1 MPEHLRFFPLVALL
15 TPLLACTPAPEHQVL
30 ELQGATMG
38 TSYSIQVV
46 DLPSGV
52 DPNALRDR
60 ITKELDRVNALMST
74 YRESSELSGFNRSRS
89 TDWIPVSPEL
99 ATLVKEAI
107 WTSEVSDGAFDTTV
121 GPLVNLWGFGPG
133 KRTDTAP
140 TDDRIA
146 QARAHVGYHKLSVRQ
161 EPPALR
167 KSDPDLYLDLS
178 AIAKGY
184 GVDRVAELLEKTGI
198 TDYLVEI
205 GGELRGHGHNG
216 RGQPW
221 RIAVERPDP
230 GVREVE
236 RVVELRGGA
245 MATSG
250 DYRNFFEQGGKLYSH
265 TIDPTT
271 GRPVTHDL
279 ASVTVL
285 APRTAKA
292 DALATALLVLGPKA
306 GPALAESLGIPALF
320 ILRTPDGYE
329 ERQSGTFDSHL
340 ATAPASDSTRK
351 AQ

>member
-1 MPEHLRFFPLVALL
+1 MTEHLRFFPLVALL
-15 TPLLACTPAPEHQVL
+15 LPLLACTPAPEHQVL

-60 ITKELDRVNALMST
+60 IATELDRVNALMST

-89 TDWIPVSPEL
+89 TDWIPVSPQL
-99 ATLVKEAI
+99 ASVVKEAI
-107 WTSEVSDGAFDTTV
+107 WTSEVSGGAFDATV

-133 KRTDTAP
+133 KRTDTPPA
-140 TDDRIA
+140 DDRIA

-184 GVDRVAELLEKTGI
+184 GVDRVAELLERTGI

-205 GGELRGHGHNG
+205 GGELRGRGQNG
-216 RGQPW
+216 RGRPW

-236 RVVELRGGA
+236 RIVELRGGA

-250 DYRNFFEQGGKLYSH
+250 DYRNFFEQDGKLYSH

-271 GRPVTHDL
+271 GRPVTHNL

-320 ILRTPDGYE
+320 IQRTPDGYE